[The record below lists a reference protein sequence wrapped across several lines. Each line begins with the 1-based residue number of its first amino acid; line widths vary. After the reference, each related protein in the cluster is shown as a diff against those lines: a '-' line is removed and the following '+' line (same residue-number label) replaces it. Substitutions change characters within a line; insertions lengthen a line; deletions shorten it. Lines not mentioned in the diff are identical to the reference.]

1 MSAAAGRDGGGGP
14 GGHDGRDG
22 PRALGPGG
30 EHAAAVAVLRAWS
43 APTPRQEELRRA
55 YLEHLAA
62 HADGVWRGGPP
73 EHLTASCV
81 VLDERVRHVLL
92 TLHRKGGFWVQPGG
106 HCEPG
111 DGSPAG
117 TALREAREECGIADL
132 RLEPE
137 PAQLDRHDLTAAFGR
152 CRRHLDVT
160 YVATCPRDAA
170 PAVSTESLDVA
181 WWPLDALP
189 AGIVPDLPDR
199 LAELA
204 AARRG

>member
-1 MSAAAGRDGGGGP
+1 MSDP
-14 GGHDGRDG
+14 GGDGR
-22 PRALGPGG
+22 R
-30 EHAAAVAVLRAWS
+30 EHAAAVTMLRGWA
-43 APTPRQEELRRA
+43 APTRRQERLRLA
-55 YLEHLAA
+55 YLEHLAR
-62 HADGVWRGGPP
+62 HPDGLRRDGPP

-81 VLDERVRHVLL
+81 VLDDEVRHVLL

-132 RLEPE
+132 CVEPG
-137 PAQLDRHDLTAAFGR
+137 PAELDRHDLAAAFGR

-160 YVATCPRDAA
+160 FVATCPRDAT
-170 PAVSTESLDVA
+170 PTVSTESLDVA
-181 WWPLDALP
+181 WWPLEALP

-199 LAELA
+199 LAHLA
-204 AARRG
+204 ASRRRSPRAG